1 MTQHKEQIMMNV
13 RTELGTFPPLVQ
25 SSFDCAKEALT
36 GRLADDKLDN
46 WAQLGLAISKRTVR
60 SWEAGAEL
68 FNASPSVQRHLPA
81 GQFISWVK
89 IGDQLCAAS
98 PSLAVAFFRA
108 SPDAIERLRPRY
120 IGDWAQSCR
129 ALYRGTWKSSALA
142 CKLFEATPQLLESL
156 SFDELRRFAAFLEE
170 VSHRSYDIAGDA
182 LDKSSDL
189 FPKLGRDA
197 GAFIGLANTVA
208 KNSWRYVQPM
218 LDVAQRSLVEMPRE
232 QRASFIS
239 LINRVSTKES
249 IDPSLVMRDGARAI
263 GGVEHEWRDTLIDLT
278 HRIASEGSAEASSAF
293 LTTGPRVLERVTFPQ
308 LVEWHGRGMQLVVD
322 NPDAAEAYFK
332 NESLMSHEVL
342 ETLSSS
348 VELDNVRELIRM
360 YCRMLAGQ
368 EIEVQAAQQ
377 LVDKNIGWFQGEL
390 PTTEGT
396 TIYLPKVINR
406 HPSKDRNFAFFKV
419 ISTHQTGH
427 IEFGSFRFSFERPS
441 TMFTDLRSE
450 LTKANGLAL
459 DAVPSE
465 IEDKPEAQ
473 VSSSLNGVASADNT
487 DEHAPIPM
495 SRFFD
500 LFPDRKLSNDVFTIF
515 ESTRVDSKVMEAYR
529 GLAVSFKAVQN
540 DALDSR
546 PDMTELPAREALVEF
561 MIRLSLGQSSNLI
574 APKRHLEVARKL
586 RRLVRLMQSEGALVE
601 DASEAT
607 IRACAWLTEIK
618 NEELNEDEF
627 DNLDDDEE
635 ESEQEFE
642 DEGEQDLQGILQTFI
657 ESMQPGESVGE
668 DEESADKSD
677 DMDDGSDQ
685 DYSSPQEID
694 YRGEFK
700 PELSQLLSQAQMM
713 EGAEFSDDD
722 MGEMNPLTQEQLE
735 QMMKNSAELDIQDG
749 EGGEEMSS
757 ELAEMLENLLKEMQ
771 RRDPQAQNQ
780 PSGPIQHVDEDGG
793 PLTPTAS
800 DQFVYEE
807 WDFRANEYRPRW
819 CMVHEKE
826 MSSGDVG
833 FYRDTLVERASLL
846 TMIKKQFE
854 LVMPE
859 MYRKQKRLED
869 GEELDFDPM
878 LEAVID
884 IRAGTTPDEKIYWR
898 RNKTERSVAVAF
910 LLDMSASTAEA
921 IEEAKRPND
930 DWGAPDDPVE
940 YMVWLRSRR
949 TEGLRKSYKRIIDV
963 EKEGVVLLI
972 NALETL
978 GDDYGI
984 YGFSGYGREN
994 VEFYV
999 IKDLDEKFSEEIP
1012 RRIDRIAPL
1021 HATRMGPSIRH
1032 ATQKLVN
1039 QDSRS
1044 RFLFLISDGRPQDR
1058 GYSREGVEKEYAVHD
1073 TRMALM
1079 EARREGIVP
1088 FCLTVDKQGHDYL
1101 KVMMDDFN
1109 YEVLPDIN
1117 MLPQRLLMLYKRL
1130 TT

>member
-1 MTQHKEQIMMNV
+1 MTQSSNQTLASV
-13 RTELGTFPPLVQ
+13 RAELSNFPSPVV
-25 SSFDCAKEALT
+25 SNYDGAVNALA
-36 GRLADDKLDN
+36 GRLAVDKLEQ
-46 WAQLGLAISKRTVR
+46 WAQSGLMISKRTVR

-68 FNASPSVQRHLPA
+68 FNASPRVQRHLPA

-89 IGDQLCAAS
+89 IGDQLCIAS

-156 SFDELRRFAAFLEE
+156 SFDELRRFGEFLEL
-170 VSHRSYDIAGDA
+170 VSQRSYDMAGDA
-182 LDKSSDL
+182 LDKSADV

-197 GAFIGLANTVA
+197 GAFIVLCNTVA
-208 KNSWRYVQPM
+208 KTSWRHVQPM
-218 LDVAQRSLVEMPRE
+218 LDAAQISLVEMPRE
-232 QRASFIS
+232 QRSSFIS
-239 LINRVSTKES
+239 LVNRLASKEGVDS
-249 IDPSLVMRDGARAI
+249 AKLVRDGSRAI
-263 GGVEHEWRDTLIDLT
+263 SEVGHEYRDTLIDLT
-278 HRIASEGSAEASSAF
+278 HRVATEGSPEASSSF
-293 LTTGPRVLERVTFPQ
+293 LTTGPRVLGRVTFPQ
-308 LVEWHGRGMQLVVD
+308 LVEWHGRGMELIREKPTAV
-322 NPDAAEAYFK
+322 EAYFK
-332 NESLMSHEVL
+332 NESELSHEVL
-342 ETLSSS
+342 ESLSSS
-348 VELDNVRELIRM
+348 VELDRVREVIRM

-396 TIYLPKVINR
+396 TIYLPKVIN
-406 HPSKDRNFAFFKV
+406 HHTNKERNFSFFKV

-441 TMFTDLRSE
+441 TKFADLRPKLAEASE
-450 LTKANGLAL
+450 TAFEAAGENPDTNEGENPRKGSTSNGQ
-459 DAVPSE
+459 E
-465 IEDKPEAQ
+465 
-473 VSSSLNGVASADNT
+473 
-487 DEHAPIPM
+487 EHAPIPM

-500 LFPDRKLSNDVFTIF
+500 LFPDRKLSNDVFTIL
-515 ESTRVDSKVMEAYR
+515 ESTRVDSRVMSTYR
-529 GLAVSFKAVQN
+529 GLAVSFQSVQH
-540 DALDSR
+540 DALGAR
-546 PDMTELPAREALVEF
+546 PDTTDLPAREALVEF
-561 MIRLSLGQSSNLI
+561 MIRVSLGQETDLI
-574 APKRHLEVARKL
+574 VPKRHMEVARRL
-586 RRLVRLMQSEGALVE
+586 RRLIRLMRDETVLVE
-601 DASEAT
+601 DAAEAT
-607 IRACAWLTEIK
+607 IRACAWLNEVR
-618 NEELNEDEF
+618 NEELDDDEF
-627 DNLDDDEE
+627 DDLDDDDEE
-635 ESEQEFE
+635 EDESKGDE
-642 DEGEQDLQGILQTFI
+642 DDEDVQGIIQAFI
-657 ESMQPGESVGE
+657 ESMIPGESTGDEDAQETEEFEDFDEGGE
-668 DEESADKSD
+668 
-677 DMDDGSDQ
+677 Q
-685 DYSSPQEID
+685 DYSSPQEVD

-700 PELSQLLSQAQMM
+700 PELSQLLSQAMM
-713 EGAEFSDDD
+713 SDGMEFADEE
-722 MGEMNPLTQEQLE
+722 MGEMQPLTQEQLE
-735 QMMKNSAELDIQDG
+735 EMVKNSAEVDIQ
-749 EGGEEMSS
+749 EGQDGEEMSS

-780 PSGPIQHVDEDGG
+780 SSGPMQHVDEEGG
-793 PLTPTAS
+793 PLSAS
-800 DQFVYEE
+800 GPDQFVYDE

-826 MSSGDVG
+826 MTSGDLG

-846 TMIKKQFE
+846 ATIKKQFE
-854 LVMPE
+854 MVMPE

-884 IRAGTTPDEKIYWR
+884 IRAGTTPDDKIYWR

-921 IEEAKRPND
+921 IEDAKRPSD

-949 TEGLRKSYKRIIDV
+949 TEGLRKSYKRIVDV
-963 EKEGVVLLI
+963 EKEGVVLLV

-999 IKDLDEKFSEEIP
+999 IKDLDEKFTDEIP

-1032 ATQKLVN
+1032 ATKKLVA
-1039 QDSRS
+1039 QESRS

-1109 YEVLPDIN
+1109 YEVLPDVS

>member
-1 MTQHKEQIMMNV
+1 MPENNEQFMMKI
-13 RTELGTFPPLVQ
+13 RTELGSFPSPVQ
-25 SSFDCAKEALT
+25 SNFDTAKDALT
-36 GRLADDKLDN
+36 GRLADDKLDE
-46 WAQLGLAISKRTVR
+46 WAQLGLTISKRTVR

-68 FNASPSVQRHLPA
+68 FNASPRVQRHLPA

-89 IGDQLCAAS
+89 IGDQLCTAS

-129 ALYRGTWKSSALA
+129 SLYRGTWKSSALA
-142 CKLFEATPQLLESL
+142 CKLFEATPNLLESL
-156 SFDELRRFAAFLEE
+156 SFDELRRFAEFLEE
-170 VSHRSYDIAGDA
+170 VSHRSYDMAGDA
-182 LDKSSDL
+182 LDKGSDL
-189 FPKLGRDA
+189 FPNLGRDA
-197 GAFIGLANTVA
+197 GAFIGLSNTVA
-208 KNSWRYVQPM
+208 KNSWRHVQPM
-218 LDVAQRSLVEMPRE
+218 FDAAQHSLVEMPRE

-239 LINRVSTKES
+239 LVNRLSTKDG
-249 IDPSLVMRDGARAI
+249 IDPSRIMRDGARAI
-263 GGVEHEWRDTLIDLT
+263 GGVGHEHRDTLIDLT
-278 HRIASEGSAEASSAF
+278 HRIASEGSVEASSAF

-308 LVEWHGRGMQLVVD
+308 LIEWHGRGMQLVVEK
-322 NPDAAEAYFK
+322 PDAAESYFK
-332 NESLMSHEVL
+332 NESVLSHEML
-342 ETLSSS
+342 DALSSS
-348 VELDNVRELIRM
+348 VELDRVREIIRM

-406 HPSKDRNFAFFKV
+406 HPNKDRNFAFYKV

-441 TMFTDLRSE
+441 TMFTDLRPE
-450 LTKANGLAL
+450 LTQSNGSAFE
-459 DAVPSE
+459 AVTSE
-465 IEDKPEAQ
+465 IEED
-473 VSSSLNGVASADNT
+473 LNDEETPATNGAPKVAD
-487 DEHAPIPM
+487 DEHVTIPM

-515 ESTRVDSKVMEAYR
+515 ESTRVDAKVMGAYR
-529 GLAVSFKAVQN
+529 GLAISFQSVQD
-540 DALDSR
+540 DALESR

-561 MIRLSLGQSSNLI
+561 MIRLSLGQSANLI
-574 APKRHLEVARKL
+574 APKRHMEVARKL
-586 RRLVRLMQSEGALVE
+586 RRLVRLMQNEDTLVE
-601 DASEAT
+601 DAAEAT
-607 IRACAWLTEIK
+607 IRACAWLTEVK

-635 ESEQEFE
+635 EDEQEQDG
-642 DEGEQDLQGILQTFI
+642 DEEEDLQGIIQAFI
-657 ESMQPGESVGE
+657 ESMQPGEGTGDDEQSAE
-668 DEESADKSD
+668 DSD
-677 DMDDGSDQ
+677 DMDMGDEQ
-685 DYSSPQEID
+685 DYSSPQEVD

-713 EGAEFSDDD
+713 EGGAEFADDE
-722 MGEMNPLTQEQLE
+722 MGEMTPLTQEQLE
-735 QMMKNSAELDIQDG
+735 QMMKNSAEVEIQ
-749 EGGEEMSS
+749 EGQEGEEMSS

-771 RRDPQAQNQ
+771 RRDPQAQSQ
-780 PSGPIQHVDEDGG
+780 SAGPMQHVDEDGG
-793 PLTPTAS
+793 PLTPTAA
-800 DQFVYEE
+800 DQFVYDE

-826 MSSGDVG
+826 MSSGDTG
-833 FYRDTLVERASLL
+833 FFRDTLVERASLL

-884 IRAGTTPDEKIYWR
+884 LRAGVTPDDKMYWR

-949 TEGLRKSYKRIIDV
+949 TEGLRKSYKRIVDV
-963 EKEGVVLLI
+963 EKEGVVLLV

-999 IKDLDEKFSEEIP
+999 IKDLDEKFTEEIP

-1032 ATQKLVN
+1032 ATQKLAN

-1079 EARREGIVP
+1079 EARREGIIP

-1109 YEVLPDIN
+1109 YEVLPDVS

>member
-1 MTQHKEQIMMNV
+1 MTQPSEQTMMNV
-13 RTELGTFPPLVQ
+13 RAELASFPSPVQ
-25 SSFDCAKEALT
+25 SNFDRARDALA
-36 GRLADDKLDN
+36 GRLADEKLDV
-46 WAQLGLAISKRTVR
+46 WAQLGLTISKRTVR

-68 FNASPSVQRHLPA
+68 FNASPKVQRHLPA

-129 ALYRGTWKSSALA
+129 TLYRGTWKSSALA
-142 CKLFEATPQLLESL
+142 CKLFEATPVLLESL
-156 SFDELRRFAAFLEE
+156 SFDELRRFSEFLEE
-170 VSHRSYDIAGDA
+170 ISHRSYDMAGDA
-182 LDKSSDL
+182 LDKGAEL
-189 FPKLGRDA
+189 FPQLGRDA
-197 GAFIGLANTVA
+197 GAFIGLSNTVA
-208 KNSWRYVQPM
+208 KNSWRHVQPM
-218 LDVAQRSLVEMPRE
+218 FDAAQYSLVEMPRE
-232 QRASFIS
+232 QRSSFIS
-239 LINRVSTKES
+239 LVNRLSSKEGV
-249 IDPSLVMRDGARAI
+249 DPSALIRDGARAL
-263 GGVEHEWRDTLIDLT
+263 GGVGHEWRDTLIDLT
-278 HRIASEGSAEASSAF
+278 HRIASEGSPESSSAF

-308 LVEWHGRGMQLVVD
+308 MIEWHGRGMELLAEK
-322 NPDAAEAYFK
+322 PSAAESYFK
-332 NESLMSHEVL
+332 NESTLSHEVL
-342 ETLSSS
+342 DALSSS
-348 VELDNVRELIRM
+348 VELDRVREIIRM

-377 LVDKNIGWFQGEL
+377 LVDKKIGWFQGEL

-406 HPSKDRNFAFFKV
+406 HPNKDHNFAFYKV

-427 IEFGSFRFSFERPS
+427 IEFGSFRFSFDRPS
-441 TMFTDLRSE
+441 TMFKDLRSE
-450 LTKANGLAL
+450 LNSAQGSTLEDIPG
-459 DAVPSE
+459 E
-465 IEDKPEAQ
+465 IEEKTEHVPTASSNGALAQSEADDH
-473 VSSSLNGVASADNT
+473 V
-487 DEHAPIPM
+487 PIPM

-515 ESTRVDSKVMEAYR
+515 ESTRVDSKVMDAYR
-529 GLAVSFKAVQN
+529 GLAVSFRSVQD
-540 DALDSR
+540 DAITTR

-561 MIRLSLGQSSNLI
+561 MIRLSLGQSTNLV
-574 APKRHLEVARKL
+574 APKRHMEVARKL
-586 RRLVRLMQSEGALVE
+586 RRMVRLMQREDALVE
-601 DASEAT
+601 DAAEAT
-607 IRACAWLTEIK
+607 IRACAWLTEVK
-618 NEELNEDEF
+618 NEELDEDEF

-635 ESEQEFE
+635 DDEQDGD
-642 DEGEQDLQGILQTFI
+642 DEEEQDLQGIIQAFI
-657 ESMQPGESVGE
+657 ESMQPGEGMGE
-668 DEESADKSD
+668 EEDSSEESE
-677 DMDDGSDQ
+677 DMDMGDEQ
-685 DYSSPQEID
+685 DYSSPQEVD

-713 EGAEFSDDD
+713 DGAEFADDEF
-722 MGEMNPLTQEQLE
+722 GEMTPLTQEQLE
-735 QMMKNSAELDIQDG
+735 EMMKNSAEVDIQ
-749 EGGEEMSS
+749 EGQEGEEMSS

-771 RRDPQAQNQ
+771 RRDPQAQSQ
-780 PSGPIQHVDEDGG
+780 SAGPMQHVDEDGG
-793 PLTPTAS
+793 PLTAS
-800 DQFVYEE
+800 GTDQYVYDE

-826 MSSGDVG
+826 MSSGDPG

-949 TEGLRKSYKRIIDV
+949 TEGLRKSYKRIVDV
-963 EKEGVVLLI
+963 EKEGVVLLV

-999 IKDLDEKFSEEIP
+999 IKDLDEKFTDEIP

-1032 ATQKLVN
+1032 ATKKLAD

-1109 YEVLPDIN
+1109 YEVLPDVS
-1117 MLPQRLLMLYKRL
+1117 MLPQRLLMLYQRL

>member
-1 MTQHKEQIMMNV
+1 M
-13 RTELGTFPPLVQ
+13 R
-25 SSFDCAKEALT
+25 SSDSGPDT
-36 GRLADDKLDN
+36 SVIGR
-46 WAQLGLAISKRTVR
+46 
-60 SWEAGAEL
+60 
-68 FNASPSVQRHLPA
+68 
-81 GQFISWVK
+81 
-89 IGDQLCAAS
+89 
-98 PSLAVAFFRA
+98 SLA
-108 SPDAIERLRPRY
+108 
-120 IGDWAQSCR
+120 G
-129 ALYRGTWKSSALA
+129 LYRGTWKSSALA
-142 CKLFEATPQLLESL
+142 CKLFEATPGLLESL
-156 SFDELRRFAAFLEE
+156 SFDELRRFSEFLEE
-170 VSHRSYDIAGDA
+170 ISHRSYDMAGDA
-182 LDKSSDL
+182 LDKGAEL

-197 GAFIGLANTVA
+197 GAFIGLSNTVA
-208 KNSWRYVQPM
+208 KNSWRHVQPM
-218 LDVAQRSLVEMPRE
+218 FDAAGYSLVEMPRE
-232 QRASFIS
+232 QRSSFIS
-239 LINRVSTKES
+239 LVNRLSSKDGV
-249 IDPSLVMRDGARAI
+249 DPSALIRDGARAL
-263 GGVEHEWRDTLIDLT
+263 GGVGHEWRDTLIDLT
-278 HRIASEGSAEASSAF
+278 HRIASEGSPESSSAF

-308 LVEWHGRGMQLVVD
+308 MVEWHGRGMEVLAEK
-322 NPDAAEAYFK
+322 PSAAESYFK
-332 NESLMSHEVL
+332 NESSLSHEVL
-342 ETLSSS
+342 DALSSS
-348 VELDNVRELIRM
+348 VELDRVREIIRM

-377 LVDKNIGWFQGEL
+377 LVDKKIGWFQGEL

-406 HPSKDRNFAFFKV
+406 HPNKDRNFAFYKV

-427 IEFGSFRFSFERPS
+427 IEFGSFRFSFDRPS
-441 TMFTDLRSE
+441 TMFKDLRSE
-450 LTKANGLAL
+450 LNSAQGSTLEDVSG
-459 DAVPSE
+459 E
-465 IEDKPEAQ
+465 IEEKTEHVADASSNGALAQ
-473 VSSSLNGVASADNT
+473 TKEDDHV
-487 DEHAPIPM
+487 PIPM

-515 ESTRVDSKVMEAYR
+515 ESTRVDAKVMDAYR
-529 GLAVSFKAVQN
+529 GLAVSFQSVQD
-540 DALDSR
+540 DAITTR

-561 MIRLSLGQSSNLI
+561 MIRLSLGQSANLV
-574 APKRHLEVARKL
+574 APKRHMEVARKL
-586 RRLVRLMQSEGALVE
+586 RRMVRLMQREDALVE
-601 DASEAT
+601 DAAEAT
-607 IRACAWLTEIK
+607 IRACAWLTEVK
-618 NEELNEDEF
+618 NEELDEDEF
-627 DNLDDDEE
+627 ENLDDDEE
-635 ESEQEFE
+635 DDEQDGD
-642 DEGEQDLQGILQTFI
+642 DEEEQDLQGIIQAFI
-657 ESMQPGESVGE
+657 ESMQPGEGMG
-668 DEESADKSD
+668 DEEEGADESD
-677 DMDDGSDQ
+677 DMDMGDEQ
-685 DYSSPQEID
+685 DYSSPQEVD

-713 EGAEFSDDD
+713 DGAEFADDEF
-722 MGEMNPLTQEQLE
+722 GEMTPLTQEQLE
-735 QMMKNSAELDIQDG
+735 EMMKNSAEVDIQ
-749 EGGEEMSS
+749 EGQDGEEMSS

-771 RRDPQAQNQ
+771 RRDPQAQSQ
-780 PSGPIQHVDEDGG
+780 SAGPMQHVDEDGG
-793 PLTPTAS
+793 PLTAS
-800 DQFVYEE
+800 GNDQYVYDE

-826 MSSGDVG
+826 MSSGDPG

-884 IRAGTTPDEKIYWR
+884 IRAGTTPDDKIYWR

-949 TEGLRKSYKRIIDV
+949 TEGLRKSYKRIVDV
-963 EKEGVVLLI
+963 EKEGVVLLV

-999 IKDLDEKFSEEIP
+999 IKDLDEKFTDEIP

-1032 ATQKLVN
+1032 ATKKLAD

-1109 YEVLPDIN
+1109 YEVLPDVS